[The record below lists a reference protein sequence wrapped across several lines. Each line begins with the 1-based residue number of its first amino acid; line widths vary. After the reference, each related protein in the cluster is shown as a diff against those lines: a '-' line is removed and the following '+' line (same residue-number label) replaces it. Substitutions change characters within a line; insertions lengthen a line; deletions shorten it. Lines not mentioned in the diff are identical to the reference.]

1 MNSKKFSKYAAT
13 IIILCAVFFIAHYA
27 LRIAHCPSDSPEA
40 ALHDIQLALAERD
53 STKLAARA
61 DLDEFFAETYDAT
74 TVELAKHYAAYQA
87 KYPDDPYFQHSA
99 EFLTTYNAE
108 HKELHLNFLRGVRD
122 SFFAKM
128 PEPPAPEDNPTAYV
142 ANEFEK
148 IRAATNATVKE
159 TRIDDDRATIVLDV
173 QGDNSLR
180 GQFIGQLTF
189 ELAFRRDAENR
200 WHFDAIENLDELTP
214 ALVDKAEVVWIN
226 FF

>member
-1 MNSKKFSKYAAT
+1 MKKFLVPL
-13 IIILCAVFFIAHYA
+13 ILSAVIFLTA
-27 LRIAHCPSDSPEA
+27 CGQQDTPEA
-40 ALHDIQLALAERD
+40 ALNDIQIALAERD
-53 STKLAARA
+53 STKLAART
-61 DLDEFFAETYDAT
+61 DLDEFFSETYDAA
-74 TVELAKHYAAYQA
+74 TVELAKNYAAYQA

-108 HKELHLNFLRGVRD
+108 HKERHLNFLRGVKD

-128 PEPPAPEDNPTAYV
+128 HEPATPEDNPTAYV

-148 IRAATNATVKE
+148 IRAATNATIKE
-159 TRIDDDRATIVLDV
+159 TRIDDDKATLILDV

-189 ELAFRRDAENR
+189 ELAFHRDEKNR

-214 ALVDKAEVVWIN
+214 TLVDKAEVVWIN

>member
-1 MNSKKFSKYAAT
+1 MKNFLAPL
-13 IIILCAVFFIAHYA
+13 ILSAVIF
-27 LRIAHCPSDSPEA
+27 LTGCGQEDTPEA
-40 ALHDIQLALAERD
+40 ALNEIQIALAERD

-61 DLDEFFAETYDAT
+61 DLDEFFAETYDAA
-74 TVELAKHYAAYQA
+74 TVELAKNYDAYQA

-108 HKELHLNFLRGVRD
+108 HKARHLDFLRGVKE

-128 PEPPAPEDNPTAYV
+128 PEPDAPEDNPTAYV
-142 ANEFEK
+142 ACEFEK

-159 TRIDDDRATIVLDV
+159 TRVDDDKATVILDV

-180 GQFIGQLTF
+180 GQFIGQMTF
-189 ELAFRRDAENR
+189 ELAFHRDEKNR

-214 ALVDKAEVVWIN
+214 TLVDKAEMVWIT

>member
-1 MNSKKFSKYAAT
+1 MKKFFVPL
-13 IIILCAVFFIAHYA
+13 ILSAVIF
-27 LRIAHCPSDSPEA
+27 LTGCGQEDTPEA
-40 ALHDIQLALAERD
+40 ALNDIQLALAERD
-53 STKLAARA
+53 SIKLAARA
-61 DLDEFFAETYDAT
+61 DLDEFFAETYDAA
-74 TVELAKHYAAYQA
+74 TVELAKHYDAYQA

-99 EFLTTYNAE
+99 EFLTAYNAE
-108 HKELHLNFLRGVRD
+108 HKDLHLNFLRGVRD

-128 PEPPAPEDNPTAYV
+128 PEPVAPEDNPTAYV
-142 ANEFEK
+142 ACELEK

-159 TRIDDDRATIVLDV
+159 TRIDDDKATIVLDV
-173 QGDNSLR
+173 QGDSSLR

-214 ALVDKAEVVWIN
+214 TLVDKAEVVWIN

>member
-1 MNSKKFSKYAAT
+1 MRKFFVPL
-13 IIILCAVFFIAHYA
+13 ILSAVIFLTA
-27 LRIAHCPSDSPEA
+27 CGQEDTPEA
-40 ALHDIQLALAERD
+40 ALNEIQIALAERD

-61 DLDEFFAETYDAT
+61 DLDEFFAKTYDAA
-74 TVELAKHYAAYQA
+74 TVELAKNYDAYQA
-87 KYPDDPYFQHSA
+87 KYPEDPYFQHSA

-108 HKELHLNFLRGVRD
+108 HKERHLNFLRGVKD
-122 SFFAKM
+122 SFFAKI
-128 PEPPAPEDNPTAYV
+128 PEPATPEDNPTAYV

-148 IRAATNATVKE
+148 IRAATNATIKE
-159 TRIDDDRATIVLDV
+159 TRINDDKATVVLDV

-189 ELAFRRDAENR
+189 ELAFHRDDKNR

>member
-1 MNSKKFSKYAAT
+1 MLKFFLPL
-13 IIILCAVFFIAHYA
+13 ILSAVIF
-27 LRIAHCPSDSPEA
+27 LTGCGQEDSPEA
-40 ALHDIQLALAERD
+40 ALNEIKIALTERD
-53 STKLAARA
+53 SEKLSTRA
-61 DLDEFFAETYDAT
+61 DLDKFFSTTYDAT
-74 TVELAKHYAAYQA
+74 TIELAKNYDAYQA

-108 HKELHLNFLRGVRD
+108 HKALHLKFLDGVKK

-128 PEPPAPEDNPTAYV
+128 PEPDKPEDNPTAYV

-159 TRIDDDRATIVLDV
+159 TRVDDDKATVILDV

-180 GQFIGQLTF
+180 GQFIGQMTF
-189 ELAFRRDAENR
+189 ELAFHRDEKNR

-214 ALVDKAEVVWIN
+214 TLVDKAEMVWIT